1 MLGRH
6 TYSGPDFELLEL
18 GLQLELELREWLRLH
33 AMQWLWQTIR
43 RSILRQYKERR
54 FMSTLTLRVQARP
67 GQGQLQGRGQAR
79 LARDRICHRH
89 RDLHIHLHLA
99 Q

>member
-54 FMSTLTLRVQARP
+54 FMSTLTLRESRP
-67 GQGQLQGRGQAR
+67 GQAKANCKAEGRRG
-79 LARDRICHRH
+79 
-89 RDLHIHLHLA
+89 
-99 Q
+99 